1 MVEAKG
7 ADLIHLKLISGPVN
21 SIDQGNASSAWQNP
35 DPSSFNSDTEDH
47 DLDDLLGLHPIT
59 TDEARRQLP
68 ALEQLRHLQN
78 HLRNAILQ
86 AEGARVDELKGMQMP
101 VLEALI
107 HELTTDP
114 AGAKW
119 CNVAGLE
126 NVSFLRDPSVGKIN
140 VPTGARPGL
149 QNTHGPTIS
158 YYDNPFTTLDDEKGT
173 NNVGGTSPAEN
184 ANETDEVEENNR
196 TDYCS
201 QVKNISEINETK
213 MATKAEDNDE
223 AANVEEIQAAES
235 HEDTDDFEE
244 SSNIQAIYEVEQ
256 IDETQE
262 ADEADCDEKVDETD
276 DVGEKYSVQEP
287 GELDEP
293 DPVNPFF
300 DRLYEPN
307 KDAQVWE
314 GMSSKRPNRQG
325 GSQQKQPRTTKI
337 NSRRSIAENN
347 GHLQHPTIK
356 PKSGT
361 GYHHEKPRL
370 KKLLKLAKKEVY
382 KVLSIKQTPV
392 VESFIL
398 PFEVPKADHLP
409 IFLWSTGEIE
419 PNTLGLSTRNVAA
432 TCNPEELILHTI
444 LKEGHAK
451 LRNMSGGLLGQRE
464 NAVLYEIAESK
475 TALEVNTFLFE
486 IRRRGLNNSY
496 QEGVHDHISRENAEI
511 LTEKGKIFDLSD
523 KILHAFVPRECES
536 PLVNKYWGSVFGFLA
551 KKDGAASRNLI
562 IRLEMLWPLI
572 QDIHRG
578 VHTTDGSKQV
588 FHIPQALPTAFQQ
601 LVMFFVF
608 SSGTTLEAAAMMS
621 FESCKALLLEGKK
634 QLILMTHTFD
644 LRGRVDFKAV
654 DPQALLALM
663 MSNLVT
669 KISPEDDCDLTEIYS
684 EYALK
689 IQHMVRD
696 RASVQVYD
704 NIKLLQEEIDVIKAG
719 LVQQQSVLR
728 DFKSIIWESRQGGSL
743 TTNVFDRVLESIEQR
758 IEDFDELQVQA
769 DNARFLAAQSIS
781 LKEEN
786 NSKAILV
793 FTVTTI
799 IFLPLSFVT
808 SYLGMN
814 TSDLRST
821 SSRQSIFWIVG
832 VPLTLIILGLALVLA
847 FFRSLQQRA
856 LRVMKWLKDKYD

>member
-1 MVEAKG
+1 MVEARG
-7 ADLIHLKLISGPVN
+7 ADLIHLKLVNEPVN
-21 SIDQGNASSAWQNP
+21 SIDQGNASSAWQNS
-35 DPSSFNSDTEDH
+35 DPPSFKSDTKDH
-47 DLDDLLGLHPIT
+47 DLDNQLGLNPNT
-59 TDEARRQLP
+59 VDEARHRLP

-78 HLRNAILQ
+78 HLRNAILR
-86 AEGARVDELKGMQMP
+86 AEGARVNELKGMQMP

-114 AGAKW
+114 AGTKW

-126 NVSFLRDPSVGKIN
+126 NVTFLRDPGVREISV
-140 VPTGARPGL
+140 PAGARVRFRDTRGAA
-149 QNTHGPTIS
+149 IS
-158 YYDNPFTTLDDEKGT
+158 YYNNHYTTLEDEKGAD
-173 NNVGGTSPAEN
+173 NMGGTSPAED
-184 ANETDEVEENNR
+184 ANETDEAEEDNE
-196 TDYCS
+196 TDYGS
-201 QVKNISEINETK
+201 QVKNISEIKETK

-223 AANVEEIQAAES
+223 TANVEEIQEAES
-235 HEDTDDFEE
+235 HENTDDFEE
-244 SSNIQAIYEVEQ
+244 ASNIQVIYEVEQ

-276 DVGEKYSVQEP
+276 DVGEKYSVQER
-287 GELDEP
+287 GEFDKP
-293 DPVNPFF
+293 DPVNTSF
-300 DRLYEPN
+300 DTLYGP
-307 KDAQVWE
+307 KRHTQAWE
-314 GMSSKRPNRQG
+314 DMSSKGPNRQG
-325 GSQQKQPRTTKI
+325 GNQQKQPRTTKR

-347 GHLQHPTIK
+347 RHLQHPTIR

-361 GYHHEKPRL
+361 GYPHEKPRL
-370 KKLLKLAKKEVY
+370 KKLLKLAKKEVH
-382 KVLSIKQTPV
+382 KVLSIQKTPV

-409 IFLWSTGEIE
+409 IFLWSTGEVE
-419 PNTLGLSTRNVAA
+419 PNTLSVAKSGVAA
-432 TCNPEELILHTI
+432 TRNPEELILHTI

-451 LRNMSGGLLGQRE
+451 LGNMSGGLPGQRE

-486 IRRRGLNNSY
+486 TRLRGLNNSY
-496 QEGVHDHISRENAEI
+496 REGAHDHISQENAEN
-511 LTEKGKIFDLSD
+511 LTEKGIIFDLSD
-523 KILHAFVPRECES
+523 KILHAFVPRDCES
-536 PLVNKYWGSVFGFLA
+536 PLVNKYWGSVLGFLA
-551 KKDGAASRNLI
+551 EKDVVASRNLI
-562 IRLEMLWPLI
+562 IRLKMLWPLI
-572 QDIHRG
+572 QDIHKG
-578 VHTTDGSKQV
+578 VHTTDGSKQG
-588 FHIPQALPTAFQQ
+588 FHIPQALPAAFQQ

-644 LRGRVDFKAV
+644 LRARVDFKAV

-669 KISPEDDCDLTEIYS
+669 RISPEGDCDLTEVYS
-684 EYALK
+684 EYALD
-689 IQHMVRD
+689 IQHIVRD

-704 NIKLLQEEIDVIKAG
+704 KIKLLQEEIDVIKAG
-719 LVQQQSVLR
+719 LVQQQGVLR
-728 DFKSIIWESRQGGSL
+728 DFKSIIWESRPGGSL
-743 TTNVFDRVLESIEQR
+743 TTNVVDRVLESIEQR

-821 SSRQSIFWIVG
+821 SSGQSLFWIVG
-832 VPLTLIILGLALVLA
+832 VPLTLITLGFALVLA
-847 FFRSLQQRA
+847 FFGSLRQRA
-856 LRVMKWLKDKYD
+856 LRAVKWFKGKFD